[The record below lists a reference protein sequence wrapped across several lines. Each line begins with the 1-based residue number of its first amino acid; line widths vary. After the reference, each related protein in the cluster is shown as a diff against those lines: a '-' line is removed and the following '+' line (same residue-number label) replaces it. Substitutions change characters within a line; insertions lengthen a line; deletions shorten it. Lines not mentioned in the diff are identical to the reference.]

1 MKKSVRTL
9 MQLAVALTATTA
21 SLCEARTVT
30 LELTNLTHGMYFTPR
45 LAAAHG
51 AEFSIFQVGEAASP
65 GLRTMAE
72 TGSPMVLAGEVPE
85 SAVFAVDVNGDSPT
99 IQDGVPRILSP
110 GSSSTITLEDV
121 PDDGVLLSLGAM
133 LMPTNDAFVGMD
145 SFAVPD
151 GAGNY
156 EMFLNAYDA
165 GTEANTELVLPE
177 PLRAIPECSSNADEE
192 NASCNNN
199 SYVPFHPDASQSGFF
214 AVGSDG
220 SGVVSASSAETS
232 VVHIHAGIIG
242 DFENTGGASDLN
254 SSFHRWLNPVGR
266 IRITVAE

>member
-1 MKKSVRTL
+1 MKRHVPTL
-9 MQLAVALTATTA
+9 IKLAVALSATTA
-21 SLCEARTVT
+21 CVSEARTVT
-30 LELTNLTHGMYFTPR
+30 MELTNLTHGMYFTPR

-51 AEFSIFQVGEAASP
+51 SDFSIFQVGATASP

-72 TGSPMVLAGEVPE
+72 TGSPMVLAGEVPTD
-85 SAVFAVDVNGDSPT
+85 AVFAVDASGDSPT
-99 IQDGVPRILSP
+99 IQEGVPRILSP
-110 GSSSTITLEDV
+110 GSTAVIMLEDV
-121 PDDGVLLSLGAM
+121 PDANVLLSLGAM
-133 LMPTNDAFVGMD
+133 LMPTNDAIVGMD
-145 SFAVPD
+145 SFSLPD
-151 GAGNY
+151 GTGSY
-156 EMFLNAYDA
+156 ELFLNAYDV
-165 GTEANTELVLPE
+165 GTEANTELVLPAA
-177 PLRAIPECSSNADEE
+177 LRSIPECSSNEDES

-220 SGVVSASSAETS
+220 SGVVSASSAETN

-242 DFENTGGASDLN
+242 DFTNTGGASDLS